1 MLAWVWMSPAVRP
14 FLPVVSIAL
23 GALGPS
29 LRAQC
34 PTFGPMSGDVRV
46 SQSTAYEQVWCD
58 VARGPSGAFAFT
70 WSEGQDVFARF
81 TDATLAPTTNAL
93 WVNSTLN
100 LEVQDEPAIAW
111 STGGHLL
118 VAWSD
123 RHGYDGEQMGIF
135 ARVLNSNGT
144 FAGSEFQVNVN
155 GAASAWRPLIAP
167 RVGGG
172 FLVAWSADWDGDAFF
187 RVFSDA
193 GTPLTGDVRIA
204 FWDNDAQVDPVVA
217 QASDGTILAAFVDFS
232 GTGGVGNG
240 LNLWGRR
247 FDAAGNAL
255 DATEWPLLPYAD
267 GDQREPR
274 MAVDGL
280 DRFVLVYQDDAGDG
294 SGNAVMCR
302 RYTSAGVPLALP
314 FRVNTTTTSEQ
325 LEARVVAFEDGGF
338 TVTWMDFSL
347 GQPRVRGQRFDTNA
361 APVGDEF
368 GVNENVGS
376 CWHHN
381 LTANVRG
388 TEVIAAYDSIE
399 TSSGLSDVYRR
410 RFKTSATPVAFGD
423 AKVNSQGCLP
433 NVTGTGTPTPSGTA
447 PFTITATNVLNN
459 KYAFVVYGYESSFTP
474 YRGGTWLVGQPFR
487 RGGNFDTGG
496 NPPPNDCSGVIA
508 YDFNARIRSG
518 VDPALVPGQTV
529 SVQFLYRDVPDPTG
543 FGLGLTNALRFT
555 IEP

>member
-23 GALGPS
+23 GALAPT

-58 VARGPSGAFAFT
+58 VARGPSGAFAFA

-144 FAGSEFQVNVN
+144 FAGNEFQVNVN

-280 DRFVLVYQDDAGDG
+280 DRFVLVYQDANADG
-294 SGNAVMCR
+294 SGNAVLCR
-302 RYTSAGVPLALP
+302 RYTSAGVPLGAP
-314 FRVNTTTTSEQ
+314 FRVNTTTASDQVEPRVAAAADGSFVVTWTDWSQ
-325 LEARVVAFEDGGF
+325 GTARV
-338 TVTWMDFSL
+338 L
-347 GQPRVRGQRFDTNA
+347 LRRFDANA
-361 APVGDEF
+361 APESDEF
-368 GVNENVGS
+368 VVDENFASATRSNVALAPNGS
-376 CWHHN
+376 V
-381 LTANVRG
+381 LAV
-388 TEVIAAYDSIE
+388 AYDAQGDQ
-399 TSSGLSDVYRR
+399 TDVFARRYRE
-410 RFKTSATPVAFGD
+410 SAGPIAYGRG
-423 AKVNSQGCLP
+423 KPNSQGCEP
-433 NVTGTGTPTPSGTA
+433 VVGWSGSPSASSLA
-447 PFTITATNVLNN
+447 PFWITASQVLNN
-459 KYAFVVYGYESSFTP
+459 KAGFLLYGYDSAFTP
-474 YRGGTWLVGQPFR
+474 FQGGTLLVAQPFR
-487 RGGNFDTGG
+487 RVGAQNSGG
-496 NPPPNDCSGVIA
+496 NPPPNDCSGTFA
-508 YDFNARIRSG
+508 FDFNARIRAG
-518 VDPALVPGQTV
+518 VDAELDVGATISAQWY
-529 SVQFLYRDVPDPTG
+529 SRDVQDPAG
-543 FGLGLTNALRFT
+543 FGTSLSNALRFT
-555 IEP
+555 ICP